1 MSEKYTFDDFL
12 STVDG
17 DNREFVREL
26 HEELTKLGCK
36 TEIKQA
42 KSGYVVSCLQKK
54 KDDPQLRIPQKGTD
68 GPHLSKPSGGLHGG
82 V

>member
-1 MSEKYTFDDFL
+1 MSEKYTFNDFL

-42 KSGYVVSCLQKK
+42 KSG
-54 KDDPQLRIPQKGTD
+54 
-68 GPHLSKPSGGLHGG
+68 
-82 V
+82 

>member
-42 KSGYVVSCLQKK
+42 MSS
-54 KDDPQLRIPQKGTD
+54 PAFRIKRRSSTTYSAERD
-68 GPHLSKPSGGLHGG
+68 
-82 V
+82 

>member
-42 KSGYVVSCLQKK
+42 KSGYVVSCL
-54 KDDPQLRIPQKGTD
+54 
-68 GPHLSKPSGGLHGG
+68 H
-82 V
+82 

>member
-36 TEIKQA
+36 TDKA
-42 KSGYVVSCLQKK
+42 GKK
-54 KDDPQLRIPQKGTD
+54 RLCR
-68 GPHLSKPSGGLHGG
+68 LLPSE
-82 V
+82 

>member
-1 MSEKYTFDDFL
+1 MSEKYTFNDFL

-42 KSGYVVSCLQKK
+42 KSGYVVSCL
-54 KDDPQLRIPQKGTD
+54 PVSYT
-68 GPHLSKPSGGLHGG
+68 HLTLPTNSL